1 MLKLAGFKELAGD
14 LGLLETEKQRE
25 WIMKVV
31 YTGAISEL
39 LQSSVSKRGY
49 AQSVDTIHY
58 HKKGFALGLGLKV
71 RVLELGSGR
80 F

>member
-39 LQSSVSKRGY
+39 LQSSVSKRG
-49 AQSVDTIHY
+49 
-58 HKKGFALGLGLKV
+58 
-71 RVLELGSGR
+71 
-80 F
+80 